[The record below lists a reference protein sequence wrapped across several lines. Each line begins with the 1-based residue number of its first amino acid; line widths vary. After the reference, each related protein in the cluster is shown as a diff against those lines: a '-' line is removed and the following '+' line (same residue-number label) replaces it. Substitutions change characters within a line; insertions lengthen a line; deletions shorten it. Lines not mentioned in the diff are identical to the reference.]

1 MNQLA
6 ILWIICGLI
15 ISGCGEAVD
24 STYRESSE
32 TQNVPTLHLVLD
44 SESSSESLASSCIGM
59 VRSVEMDCH
68 VQSNRPIERDTYVL
82 VNVKEGSIRKVG
94 EVEDIDCTNWGRC
107 ERVKFVA
114 ILAGE
119 TQSKRLSLSIREWDR
134 HSKVEPRV
142 VLALPPAHERAT
154 LLPRKISYI
163 GAMGQKVEKELL
175 VEYPFNPYNV
185 GSPTE
190 IRVQWQGNNE
200 DNGINQ
206 HNESS
211 EVHDKNEINRLLKV
225 FATSYETEDVDL
237 YISVFWADGFRYV
250 SDMGTPNNTTDDVR
264 FDDIREERES
274 AIRVFS
280 LYRKL
285 QIDLTIPLEV
295 EWNESRTRA
304 EVRTHYEITAFVA
317 DGVSLEGGHDGW
329 YAEGVFLFV
338 LEKRPDWRRCVWRI
352 TEWFDKASHKERLD
366 KLATAFGNVKA
377 Q

>member
-1 MNQLA
+1 MNQFA
-6 ILWIICGLI
+6 ILLTICGLL
-15 ISGCGEAVD
+15 ISGCGEAID

-68 VQSNRPIERDTYVL
+68 VQSDRPVERDTYVL

-107 ERVKFVA
+107 EPLKFVA

-134 HSKVEPRV
+134 HSRVVPRV

-154 LLPRKISYI
+154 LLPRKISYT
-163 GAMGQKVEKELL
+163 GATGRTVEKELL

-190 IRVQWQGNNE
+190 IRVEWQGNDE
-200 DNGINQ
+200 VNGINQ

-211 EVHDKNEINRLLKV
+211 EIHDINEINQLFKAFV
-225 FATSYETEDVDL
+225 TSYETEDVDW
-237 YISVFWADGFRYV
+237 YISVFWADGFLYV
-250 SDMGTPNNTTDDVR
+250 SDMGTPNDTTDDVR
-264 FDDIREERES
+264 FNDIREERDS

-280 LYRKL
+280 LYRNF
-285 QIDLTIPLEV
+285 QIELVYPLEV

-304 EVRTHYEITAFVA
+304 EVRTHYEITAFVG
-317 DGVSLEGGHDGW
+317 DGVTLEGGHDSW
-329 YAEGVFLFV
+329 YTEGDFLFV
-338 LEKRPDWRRCVWRI
+338 LEKRPNWRQCEWRI
-352 TEWFDKASHKERLD
+352 SEWFDKAIHKERID
-366 KLATAFGNVKA
+366 KVVTAVGNVKV